1 VSLMSLIYVGLVA
14 YTQVFCGPISTLI
27 GDIFVSDD
35 SPQEQ
40 SNLRYLSVGLT
51 QVIFSLVVVP
61 LSIMDLTEQVKI
73 QSLMAAVR
81 FATIFIMVG
90 GSVFALFKDD
100 QNNESG
106 IGPPYLASGST
117 RPGMPNELYGV
128 LPRLWC
134 PFQHG
139 FIQTAFSA
147 LCPFDGSSS
156 FRINREE
163 SKSSGKAA

>member
-73 QSLMAAVR
+73 QS
-81 FATIFIMVG
+81 
-90 GSVFALFKDD
+90 
-100 QNNESG
+100 
-106 IGPPYLASGST
+106 
-117 RPGMPNELYGV
+117 
-128 LPRLWC
+128 
-134 PFQHG
+134 
-139 FIQTAFSA
+139 
-147 LCPFDGSSS
+147 
-156 FRINREE
+156 
-163 SKSSGKAA
+163 